1 MRWFFRSRYPVVRQ
15 YDRTDCGPAAL
26 LSVLRYWRGDAS
38 MAQIRR
44 LACTDGRGSSMLDLV
59 SAAKAIGF
67 DAVGANG
74 DYASLM
80 QEPMPCL
87 AHLVMEDGLQHFVVV
102 YRLDAR
108 RVLLGDPASGLR
120 RVTPEQFLEL
130 WKTRAV
136 VLLTPNDRLA
146 RGPAPTALRWIAT
159 HFEREQA
166 WLAQALFLG
175 ALYTALGLLTAVF
188 MQWLIDRGIPAKSY
202 SRVLTTGAGLIVL
215 LLLKALVGYLRQ
227 RFVVE
232 LNRRVSLRV
241 NTDFL
246 QHIFRLPL
254 GFFDSRRTGDITSRI
269 NDGVKIQNALV
280 QIIGTTAIDGLVA
293 VGSLSLA
300 FWFAPVLGWLALA
313 VVLTYVVILARA
325 VGRVR
330 VQQHDVM
337 KSYARIESSYIDG
350 LAGIDAILG
359 FNAAPAFAAANAT
372 LAAQF
377 QQRFATLGRTQAR
390 VSFQVELVAGVLV
403 IASLMVGAVLVVR
416 GELLLGQMLAA
427 HSLIAGMLP
436 SVHRLVESNLSL
448 QGANVAITRLLD
460 LLLVEPEARDGSR
473 PFSLARAVTVE
484 GGRLAWPRA
493 PVLFDGLDLELPLG
507 RMTGL
512 WGESGAGKSTLVK
525 VLERKYA
532 LTGGRVLV
540 DGVPAD
546 SFDLCDYRRN
556 VASVPEN
563 VKIFHGTLAANVLLG
578 RGASD
583 LEILERRLAALGLLP
598 FLARFEAGLLTPVGE
613 EGRRLSAGERQVVGI
628 MRALVDEPAVLIVDE
643 GLSAID
649 VRIAELMLQT
659 LRHYADRHAVLL
671 VSHNFRMLNRTD
683 WVYLLEGGRIVEGG
697 APDELRERASRYGSL
712 WRLSEGLVLE
722 AAHLP

>member
-1 MRWFFRSRYPVVRQ
+1 MR
-15 YDRTDCGPAAL
+15 
-26 LSVLRYWRGDAS
+26 
-38 MAQIRR
+38 
-44 LACTDGRGSSMLDLV
+44 
-59 SAAKAIGF
+59 
-67 DAVGANG
+67 
-74 DYASLM
+74 
-80 QEPMPCL
+80 
-87 AHLVMEDGLQHFVVV
+87 
-102 YRLDAR
+102 
-108 RVLLGDPASGLR
+108 
-120 RVTPEQFLEL
+120 
-130 WKTRAV
+130 
-136 VLLTPNDRLA
+136 
-146 RGPAPTALRWIAT
+146 
-159 HFEREQA
+159 
-166 WLAQALFLG
+166 
-175 ALYTALGLLTAVF
+175 
-188 MQWLIDRGIPAKSY
+188 
-202 SRVLTTGAGLIVL
+202 
-215 LLLKALVGYLRQ
+215 
-227 RFVVE
+227 
-232 LNRRVSLRV
+232 
-241 NTDFL
+241 
-246 QHIFRLPL
+246 
-254 GFFDSRRTGDITSRI
+254 
-269 NDGVKIQNALV
+269 
-280 QIIGTTAIDGLVA
+280 
-293 VGSLSLA
+293 
-300 FWFAPVLGWLALA
+300 
-313 VVLTYVVILARA
+313 
-325 VGRVR
+325 
-330 VQQHDVM
+330 
-337 KSYARIESSYIDG
+337 
-350 LAGIDAILG
+350 
-359 FNAAPAFAAANAT
+359 
-372 LAAQF
+372 
-377 QQRFATLGRTQAR
+377 
-390 VSFQVELVAGVLV
+390 
-403 IASLMVGAVLVVR
+403 
-416 GELLLGQMLAA
+416 
-427 HSLIAGMLP
+427 
-436 SVHRLVESNLSL
+436 

-460 LLLVEPEARDGSR
+460 LLLVEPEPRDGSR

-493 PVLFDGLDLELPLG
+493 PVLFDGLDLALPRG

-578 RGASD
+578 RGAPD

-628 MRALVDEPAVLIVDE
+628 MRALIDEPAVLIVDE

-659 LRHYADRHAVLL
+659 LRQYADRHAVLL